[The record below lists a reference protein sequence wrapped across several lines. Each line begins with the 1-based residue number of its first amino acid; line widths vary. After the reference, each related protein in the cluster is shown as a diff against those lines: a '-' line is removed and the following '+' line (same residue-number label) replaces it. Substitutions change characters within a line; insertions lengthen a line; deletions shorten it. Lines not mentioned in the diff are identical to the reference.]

1 MAQKYYDELINIIDD
16 EDVLFYPADELITAD
31 MIMSTGDFKFER
43 INTILSLLSDKKKI
57 VVTNYNGAIRYQF
70 NKNKWINNNLHIK
83 VNDSI
88 NIEELLM
95 ALLEMGYKNVY
106 TTTKTGEFSRRGSIV
121 DIFPLNNDN
130 PIRLD
135 FFGDDLEELK
145 VFDSL
150 TQVSIK
156 RIDNIDI
163 YPVCEMLYSDKELEI
178 ALKRLDD
185 FILNNKLSSEELK
198 KYDDSILKYL
208 PRPRIL
214 PWEEEGITNEVI
226 QRNNI
231 AYDPVNEGIVIPHY
245 NIDGKLIGIRERT
258 LIKEEETKGKYRPA
272 IIAGT
277 MYNHPLGFTLY
288 NLNNSKTH
296 IKDMKKVFLFES
308 EKSCLLYQ
316 SYFGFENDISCACCG
331 SSFIKYQLDLLL
343 SLGVKEVIIS
353 FDKQFKE
360 LGDEE
365 CSKWT
370 KKLRG
375 FYQKYSP
382 YVTIS
387 FLFDK
392 SNLLD
397 YKMSPIDNG
406 PENFLQLYK
415 NRIFL

>member
-1 MAQKYYDELINIIDD
+1 MILEYLGNLIRFKKIINSDNEVITRTTDNFNISLIALDFLKNDKSLFVVVPNLVMAQKYYDELINIIDD

-198 KYDDSILKYL
+198 KYDEDRLSLI
-208 PRPRIL
+208 
-214 PWEEEGITNEVI
+214 N
-226 QRNNI
+226 RNN
-231 AYDPVNEGIVIPHY
+231 
-245 NIDGKLIGIRERT
+245 
-258 LIKEEETKGKYRPA
+258 
-272 IIAGT
+272 
-277 MYNHPLGFTLY
+277 
-288 NLNNSKTH
+288 
-296 IKDMKKVFLFES
+296 
-308 EKSCLLYQ
+308 
-316 SYFGFENDISCACCG
+316 
-331 SSFIKYQLDLLL
+331 LDL
-343 SLGVKEVIIS
+343 
-353 FDKQFKE
+353 
-360 LGDEE
+360 
-365 CSKWT
+365 
-370 KKLRG
+370 
-375 FYQKYSP
+375 
-382 YVTIS
+382 
-387 FLFDK
+387 
-392 SNLLD
+392 
-397 YKMSPIDNG
+397 
-406 PENFLQLYK
+406 
-415 NRIFL
+415 

>member
-1 MAQKYYDELINIIDD
+1 MGFQYNKDEIKESLSIEQVFDFLSEFGGEPQIRGNIIVSKTICHNHKREGSHKLYYYDNTKLFKCYTNCDSTFDIFELMLKIRKNEGIEITLFEAIKFIAQFFGYEATYIKD
-16 EDVLFYPADELITAD
+16 ENND
-31 MIMSTGDFKFER
+31 
-43 INTILSLLSDKKKI
+43 ILNKDWKI
-57 VVTNYNGAIRYQF
+57 F
-70 NKNKWINNNLHIK
+70 NAY
-83 VNDSI
+83 DR
-88 NIEELLM
+88 IEEISD
-95 ALLEMGYKNVY
+95 N
-106 TTTKTGEFSRRGSIV
+106 SQIV
-121 DIFPLNNDN
+121 
-130 PIRLD
+130 
-135 FFGDDLEELK
+135 ELK
-145 VFDSL
+145 
-150 TQVSIK
+150 
-156 RIDNIDI
+156 
-163 YPVCEMLYSDKELEI
+163 E
-178 ALKRLDD
+178 
-185 FILNNKLSSEELK
+185 
-198 KYDDSILKYL
+198 YDDSILKYL

-370 KKLRG
+370 KKLKG

-382 YVTIS
+382 YVAIS

>member
-1 MAQKYYDELINIIDD
+1 MGFQYNKDEIKESLSIEQVFDFLSEFGGEPQIRGNIIVSKTICHNHKGEGSHKLYYYDNTKLFKCYTNCDSTFDIFELMLKIRKNEGIEITLFEAIKFIAQFFGYAATYIKD
-16 EDVLFYPADELITAD
+16 ENNDILIKD
-31 MIMSTGDFKFER
+31 W
-43 INTILSLLSDKKKI
+43 KI
-57 VVTNYNGAIRYQF
+57 F
-70 NKNKWINNNLHIK
+70 NAY
-83 VNDSI
+83 DR
-88 NIEELLM
+88 IEEISD
-95 ALLEMGYKNVY
+95 N
-106 TTTKTGEFSRRGSIV
+106 SQIV
-121 DIFPLNNDN
+121 
-130 PIRLD
+130 
-135 FFGDDLEELK
+135 ELK
-145 VFDSL
+145 
-150 TQVSIK
+150 
-156 RIDNIDI
+156 
-163 YPVCEMLYSDKELEI
+163 E
-178 ALKRLDD
+178 
-185 FILNNKLSSEELK
+185 
-198 KYDDSILKYL
+198 YDDSILKYL

-288 NLNNSKTH
+288 NLNNSKAH

-343 SLGVKEVIIS
+343 NLGVKEVIIS

-370 KKLRG
+370 KKLKG

-382 YVTIS
+382 YVAIS

>member
-1 MAQKYYDELINIIDD
+1 MGFQYNKDEIKESLSIEQVFDFLSEFGGEPQIRGNIIVSKTICHNHKGEGSHKLYYYDNTKLFKCYTNCDSTFDIFELMLKIRKNEGIEITLFEAIKFIAQFFGYATTYIKD
-16 EDVLFYPADELITAD
+16 ENNDILIKD
-31 MIMSTGDFKFER
+31 W
-43 INTILSLLSDKKKI
+43 KI
-57 VVTNYNGAIRYQF
+57 F
-70 NKNKWINNNLHIK
+70 NAY
-83 VNDSI
+83 DR
-88 NIEELLM
+88 IEEISD
-95 ALLEMGYKNVY
+95 N
-106 TTTKTGEFSRRGSIV
+106 SQIV
-121 DIFPLNNDN
+121 
-130 PIRLD
+130 
-135 FFGDDLEELK
+135 ELK
-145 VFDSL
+145 
-150 TQVSIK
+150 
-156 RIDNIDI
+156 
-163 YPVCEMLYSDKELEI
+163 E
-178 ALKRLDD
+178 
-185 FILNNKLSSEELK
+185 
-198 KYDDSILKYL
+198 YDDSILKYL

-226 QRNNI
+226 QKNNI

-288 NLNNSKTH
+288 NLNNSKAH

-316 SYFGFENDISCACCG
+316 SYFGFDNDISCACCG

>member
-1 MAQKYYDELINIIDD
+1 MNANELKEYI
-16 EDVLFYPADELITAD
+16 
-31 MIMSTGDFKFER
+31 
-43 INTILSLLSDKKKI
+43 
-57 VVTNYNGAIRYQF
+57 
-70 NKNKWINNNLHIK
+70 INNNKISLILEKVGCHGIK
-83 VNDSI
+83 EYKTEYRAALPDKKNTTAVTVKKENLFTAVNSSDL
-88 NIEELLM
+88 NF
-95 ALLEMGYKNVY
+95 
-106 TTTKTGEFSRRGSIV
+106 TG
-121 DIFPLNNDN
+121 DIFVL
-130 PIRLD
+130 
-135 FFGDDLEELK
+135 
-145 VFDSL
+145 V
-150 TQVSIK
+150 
-156 RIDNIDI
+156 
-163 YPVCEMLYSDKELEI
+163 M
-178 ALKRLDD
+178 
-185 FILNNKLSSEELK
+185 ELK
-198 KYDDSILKYL
+198 KISFGKANKIIHEYLNLEYKYNKPKQPKETNDLLDVFKKVQRTICVVNKDVEIYDDSILKYL

-343 SLGVKEVIIS
+343 NLGVKEVMIS

-370 KKLRG
+370 KKLKG

>member
-1 MAQKYYDELINIIDD
+1 MGFQYNKDEIKESLSIEQVFDFLSEFGGEQQIRGNIIVSKTICHNHKGEGSHKLYYYDNTKLFKCYTNCDSTFDIFELMLKIRKNEGIEITLFEAIKFIAQFFGYAATYIKD
-16 EDVLFYPADELITAD
+16 ENNDILIKD
-31 MIMSTGDFKFER
+31 W
-43 INTILSLLSDKKKI
+43 KI
-57 VVTNYNGAIRYQF
+57 F
-70 NKNKWINNNLHIK
+70 NAY
-83 VNDSI
+83 DR
-88 NIEELLM
+88 IEEISD
-95 ALLEMGYKNVY
+95 N
-106 TTTKTGEFSRRGSIV
+106 SQIV
-121 DIFPLNNDN
+121 
-130 PIRLD
+130 
-135 FFGDDLEELK
+135 ELK
-145 VFDSL
+145 
-150 TQVSIK
+150 
-156 RIDNIDI
+156 
-163 YPVCEMLYSDKELEI
+163 E
-178 ALKRLDD
+178 
-185 FILNNKLSSEELK
+185 
-198 KYDDSILKYL
+198 YDDSILKYL

-288 NLNNSKTH
+288 NLNNSKAH

-343 SLGVKEVIIS
+343 NLGVKEVIIS

-370 KKLRG
+370 KKLKG

-382 YVTIS
+382 YVAIS